1 MRRYFPCTT
10 FVFIVF
16 LCGCNNTVGKLEIK
30 GKVVDDSTKVPV
42 RGITIMIQAVEQT
55 NEISKEVYVCDLQT
69 DSSGCFA
76 HTLQKVK
83 NASLYIFSING
94 NPAYQPTDKFL
105 GLSDL
110 HSFGRF
116 LTLEVSRI
124 TDLAIKINRE
134 NKGPLRDTLIVSWE
148 TNGTEGEDF
157 YPYRIVN
164 YRINSQ
170 TGLIW
175 IGGEVKSEIRTK
187 VYADK
192 NTIVHWEL
200 FRNGT
205 HRHIFDTIF
214 CKRDVANSIGLVY

>member
-1 MRRYFPCTT
+1 MQKKIPLLA
-10 FVFIVF
+10 FIYAVF
-16 LCGCNNTVGKLEIK
+16 LCGCNNTVGHLEIR
-30 GKVVDDSTKVPV
+30 GKVVDDSTRVPV
-42 RGITIMIQAVEQT
+42 PGITIMIQAIDEST
-55 NEISKEVYVCDLQT
+55 EIARKVYACDLVT
-69 DSSGCFA
+69 DSAGCFA
-76 HTLQKVK
+76 HTVKKVK
-83 NASLYIFSING
+83 NASLYTFSIDG
-94 NPAYQPTDKFL
+94 SPDYQPTVKLL

-110 HSFGRF
+110 HSYGKF

-134 NKGPLRDTLIVSWE
+134 KKSSLRDTLIVSWE
-148 TNGTEGEDF
+148 TNGADGKDF
-157 YPYRIVN
+157 YPYKIVN

-187 VYADK
+187 VFADK

-205 HRHIFDTIF
+205 HKDMMDTIF
-214 CKRDVANSIGLVY
+214 CKRGVANSIGLVY